1 MTALYITL
9 GIIAVIILII
19 YILLRISVCA
29 YVDATNE
36 HLNVKV
42 KYLWIELYKFEKEFN
57 STADNPA
64 FELVGIDEA
73 QDTTSPEQK
82 QEPSAK
88 KEKPSK
94 KKKDD
99 TSDDL
104 DKTDEELLKG
114 ESTEQEEKPKK
125 KVKEILDEYMPYV
138 PVAKKALRKLLKL
151 IRFYDFDLSIIIGDN
166 DAYEAAMKFG
176 KFNIL
181 IYSSLALLC
190 TAFSVNIKHTEV
202 KCDFENPKT
211 RASLDTTVK
220 VRPSAVLA
228 LAVYLGINYLK
239 LRHNQKKKE
248 KRLNKEKENSNVRE
262 EQ

>member
-1 MTALYITL
+1 MDEY
-9 GIIAVIILII
+9 
-19 YILLRISVCA
+19 
-29 YVDATNE
+29 
-36 HLNVKV
+36 
-42 KYLWIELYKFEKEFN
+42 
-57 STADNPA
+57 NPMN
-64 FELVGIDEA
+64 FDIQPEEDPSGFRDEA
-73 QDTTSPEQK
+73 EQQETPETAERAEASQS
-82 QEPSAK
+82 EPQYRPYNPVPERK
-88 KEKPSK
+88 
-94 KKKDD
+94 
-99 TSDDL
+99 
-104 DKTDEELLKG
+104 
-114 ESTEQEEKPKK
+114 EKPKK

-248 KRLNKEKENSNVRE
+248 KRLNKEKENPNVRE

>member
-9 GIIAVIILII
+9 GIIAGIILII

-36 HLNVKV
+36 HLRVKV
-42 KYLWIELYKFEKEFN
+42 KYICFELYKFEKEFK

-64 FELVGIDEA
+64 FELVDLDEA
-73 QDTTSPEQK
+73 DDIGSKQK
-82 QEPSAK
+82 QESSAPK
-88 KEKPSK
+88 AKPSEK
-94 KKKDD
+94 KKNED
-99 TSDDL
+99 TADASDM
-104 DKTDEELLKG
+104 TDEELLKG
-114 ESTEQEEKPKK
+114 ESSETEEKPKK
-125 KVKEILDEYMPYV
+125 SVKEILDEYLPYV
-138 PVAKKALRKLLKL
+138 PVAKKALKKLLKL
-151 IRFYDFDLSIIIGDN
+151 IRFYNLDLIVTIGDN

-202 KCDFENPKT
+202 KCDFENPQT
-211 RASLDTTVK
+211 QASLNTIVK

-248 KRLNKEKENSNVRE
+248 KRLNKEKENSNV
-262 EQ
+262 

>member
-9 GIIAVIILII
+9 GIIAGIILII

-36 HLNVKV
+36 HLKVKV
-42 KYLWIELYKFEKEFN
+42 KYLWIELYKLEKEYK
-57 STADNPA
+57 STSDNPA
-64 FELVGIDEA
+64 FSLVNLDEA
-73 QDTTSPEQK
+73 EEAASEPK
-82 QEPSAK
+82 QETPSK

-94 KKKDD
+94 KKKED
-99 TSDDL
+99 TSDNS

-114 ESTEQEEKPKK
+114 EGSEPEEKPKK

-138 PVAKKALRKLLKL
+138 PVAKKALRKLLRL

-202 KCDFENPKT
+202 KCDFENPMT
-211 RASLDTTVK
+211 RASLNTTVK

-239 LRHNQKKKE
+239 LKHNQKKKE